1 MSRILL
7 CCGASAA
14 IFKACDLASKLFQ
27 AGDQVRVAMTPNA
40 GKLISPQLF
49 EALTS
54 EPAATSEWG
63 PDRRTSMDHID
74 LARWTEKVVVAPAS
88 ADLIARIALGVANDL
103 VTTTL
108 LAVPQSVPRLLCP
121 AMNPTMLAAPSVVRN
136 LAQLVEDG
144 WQVRDSEEGHVACG
158 EEGQGRLVDPERI
171 VEVLASLS

>member
-1 MSRILL
+1 M
-7 CCGASAA
+7 
-14 IFKACDLASKLFQ
+14 
-27 AGDQVRVAMTPNA
+27 
-40 GKLISPQLF
+40 
-49 EALTS
+49 
-54 EPAATSEWG
+54 
-63 PDRRTSMDHID
+63 
-74 LARWTEKVVVAPAS
+74 VVAPAS

-144 WQVRDSEEGHVACG
+144 WQVLDSEEGHMACG